1 MTEVLTFGEVMAMFV
16 AREGGDLSAVD
27 RFEARLAGAEMNVAV
42 GLSRLGHR
50 VRYLGLVGDDPFGRR
65 ARARLRAEG
74 VDVSALSTDP
84 DAPTGFQLKERVLG
98 RDPEVVYFRRGS
110 AGSRLRWSAAAEDA
124 VRRTRH
130 LHLTG
135 IAPALSART
144 RDFAFRAVETA
155 RSSGA
160 SVSFDPNVR
169 SALWPDRA
177 EMIAV
182 LNELAARADWVL
194 PGVHEGR
201 VLAGTAD
208 PDGIAAFYRSRGAS
222 HVVVKLGG
230 AGAAVHGPAGV
241 VRQPAL
247 PVDVVDTVGAG
258 DGFAAGW
265 ISARLDGVDDDRALR
280 RACAVGGLAT
290 TSEGDMDGM
299 PTRRALDEL
308 ATTEGG

>member
-16 AREGGDLSAVD
+16 ARDGGDLSEVD
-27 RFEARLAGAEMNVAV
+27 HFDARLAGAEMNVAV

-50 VRYLGLVGDDPFGRR
+50 VRYLGVVGEDPFGRR
-65 ARARLRAEG
+65 ARARLRDEG

-84 DAPTGFQLKERVLG
+84 AAPTGFQLKERVSG

-135 IAPALSART
+135 IAPALGERT
-144 RDFAFRAVETA
+144 REFAFRAAEVA

-160 SVSFDPNVR
+160 TVSFDPNLR
-169 SALWPDRA
+169 PALWTDGA
-177 EMIAV
+177 EMSAV
-182 LNELAARADWVL
+182 LNDLAARADWVL
-194 PGVHEGR
+194 PGAGEGR
-201 VLAGTAD
+201 ILAGTDD
-208 PDGIAAFYRSRGAS
+208 PGGIAAFYRSRGAS

-230 AGAAVHGPAGV
+230 DGAAVHGPAGV
-241 VRQPAL
+241 VRQPAF

-265 ISARLDGVDDDRALR
+265 ISARLDGADDADALR
-280 RACAVGGLAT
+280 RACVVGALAT
-290 TSEGDMDGM
+290 TSEGDMDGL
-299 PTRRALDEL
+299 PARRTLDEL
-308 ATTEGG
+308 AAAERG